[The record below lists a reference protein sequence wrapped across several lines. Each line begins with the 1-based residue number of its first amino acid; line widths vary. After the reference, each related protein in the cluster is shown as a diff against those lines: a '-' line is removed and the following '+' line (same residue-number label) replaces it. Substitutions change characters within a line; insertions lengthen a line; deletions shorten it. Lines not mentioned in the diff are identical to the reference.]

1 MTDFNH
7 DDVINAEYEEK
18 TESSHTSKRPQYSN
32 SVHHNRG
39 SKGSGAKGIILTAVI
54 SLVCGGAGGALTYSV
69 MEKTDASPITVTK
82 TDQQST
88 SKVTVVNSD
97 DDTAG
102 LSVSQAAA
110 KAAPSVVEI
119 LTEGT
124 VTTYGIF
131 GGTYTSQSA
140 GSGVIISDDGYII
153 TNHHVV
159 EDADSYTITTYDGTT
174 YDAVLIGSDEKS
186 DIAVLKVDAHDLI
199 PATLADSSQ
208 VQVGDTAIVIGNP
221 LGTLGGTVTD
231 GIISATSRTITVND
245 QAMELLQTNAQ
256 INSGNSGGGLFDG
269 NGNLIGIVN
278 AKDSG
283 TTSSGTTI
291 EGLGFAIP
299 INTAFD
305 IATQLMENGE
315 VTNRATIG
323 VYLQELTQ
331 NSGRYSAGLYI
342 TEVIK
347 GSGAEAAGL
356 QAYDRIVEANG
367 RSISSYEDLSTAL
380 LGKKIGDEFDMTV
393 ERNGKE
399 ISVTVILTG
408 AISSSGTSE

>member
-1 MTDFNH
+1 MTQFNH

-18 TESSHTSKRPQYSN
+18 HA
-32 SVHHNRG
+32 SVPPHNPKKKK
-39 SKGSGAKGIILTAVI
+39 SFKGFGNLILTVALSAACGFGGGMI
-54 SLVCGGAGGALTYSV
+54 SMKYMDDGKQEVV
-69 MEKTDASPITVTK
+69 VTT
-82 TDQQST
+82 TDQQSP
-88 SKVTVVNSD
+88 SNVT
-97 DDTAG
+97 
-102 LSVSQAAA
+102 SVSSSNGLTTSEAAQ

-119 LTEGT
+119 LAEGT
-124 VTTYGIF
+124 TTTYGFF

-140 GSGVIISDDGYII
+140 GSGVIFSSDGNII

-159 EDADSYTITTYDGTT
+159 EDGESFRITTFDGTE
-174 YDAVLIGSDEKS
+174 YDAQLIGSDAKS
-186 DIAVLKVDAHDLI
+186 DIAVLKVDADNLT
-199 PATLADSSQ
+199 PAVLGDSSQ

-221 LGTLGGTVTD
+221 LGTLGGTITD
-231 GIISATSRTITVND
+231 GIISATSRTITIND

-299 INTAFD
+299 INTAYD
-305 IATQLMENGE
+305 IAQQLIENGE

-331 NSGRYSAGLYI
+331 PSGKYAAGLYI

-347 GSGAEAAGL
+347 GSGAESAGL
-356 QAYDRIVEANG
+356 MAYDRIVKANG
-367 RSISSYEDLSTAL
+367 KSISNYEDLSTAL
-380 LGKKIGDEFDMTV
+380 LGKNVGDPFEMTV
-393 ERNGKE
+393 ERNGE
-399 ISVTVILTG
+399 QIDVTVILTG
-408 AISSSGTSE
+408 SISSSN

>member
-1 MTDFNH
+1 MTQFNH
-7 DDVINAEYEEK
+7 DKVINAEFEERK
-18 TESSHTSKRPQYSN
+18 THTAPHNTENRKR
-32 SVHHNRG
+32 R
-39 SKGSGAKGIILTAVI
+39 SGNGLKNTVVI
-54 SLVCGGAGGALTYSV
+54 VALSLVCGAGGGIIATKAMNDGKQEVVVTTVQQPSPSNTTSV
-69 MEKTDASPITVTK
+69 SS
-82 TDQQST
+82 ST
-88 SKVTVVNSD
+88 
-97 DDTAG
+97 G
-102 LSVSQAAA
+102 LSISQAAQ

-119 LTEGT
+119 LAEGT
-124 VTTYGIF
+124 TTTYGFF

-159 EDADSYTITTYDGTT
+159 EDGESFTITTYDGTE
-174 YDAVLIGSDEKS
+174 YEASLIGSDAKS
-186 DIAVLKVDAHDLI
+186 DIAVLKVEAEDLT
-199 PATLADSSQ
+199 PAVLGDSST
-208 VQVGDTAIVIGNP
+208 VQTGDTAIVIGNP

-283 TTSSGTTI
+283 TTSTGTTI

-305 IATQLMENGE
+305 IATQLIENGE

-331 NSGRYSAGLYI
+331 STGKYKAGLYI

-347 GSGAEAAGL
+347 GSGAETAGL
-356 QAYDRIVEANG
+356 QAYDRIIEANG
-367 RSISSYEDLSTAL
+367 RKISSYEDLSASL
-380 LGKKIGDEFDMTV
+380 LDKHVGDPFEMTV
-393 ERNGKE
+393 ERDGQQ
-399 ISVTVILTG
+399 IDVTVTLTG
-408 AISSSGTSE
+408 SVSSSN

>member
-1 MTDFNH
+1 MTQFNH
-7 DDVINAEYEEK
+7 DDIINAEYEENR
-18 TESSHTSKRPQYSN
+18 THTAPYKKSR
-32 SVHHNRG
+32 NRHG
-39 SKGSGAKGIILTAVI
+39 GGIPNIVLTAAQ
-54 SLVCGGAGGALTYSV
+54 SLACGAGGGIIATKAMDDGKQEVVVTTVQQTSPSNTTTVSSSSGLT
-69 MEKTDASPITVTK
+69 
-82 TDQQST
+82 
-88 SKVTVVNSD
+88 
-97 DDTAG
+97 TA
-102 LSVSQAAA
+102 QAAE

-119 LTEGT
+119 LAEGT
-124 VTTYGIF
+124 TTTYGFF

-140 GSGVIISDDGYII
+140 GSGVIISSDGYII

-159 EDADSYTITTYDGTT
+159 EDGESFTITTYDGTEYEAT
-174 YDAVLIGSDEKS
+174 LVGSDSKS
-186 DIAVLKVDAHDLI
+186 DIAILKVEAEDLI
-199 PATLADSSQ
+199 PATLGDSST

-305 IATQLMENGE
+305 VATQLIENGE

-331 NSGRYSAGLYI
+331 STGRYTAGLYI

-356 QAYDRIVEANG
+356 QAYDRIIKANG
-367 RSISSYEDLSTAL
+367 RDISSYEDLSTAL
-380 LGKKIGDEFDMTV
+380 LGKNVGDPFEMTV
-393 ERNGKE
+393 ERDGE
-399 ISVTVILTG
+399 QIDVTVTLTG
-408 AISSSGTSE
+408 SISSSN

>member
-1 MTDFNH
+1 MTQFNH

-18 TESSHTSKRPQYSN
+18 HTSVPPHTPKKKKSF
-32 SVHHNRG
+32 
-39 SKGSGAKGIILTAVI
+39 KGFGNLILTAALSAACGFGGGMI
-54 SLVCGGAGGALTYSV
+54 SMKYMDDGKQEVV
-69 MEKTDASPITVTK
+69 VTT
-82 TDQQST
+82 TDQQSP
-88 SKVTVVNSD
+88 SNVT
-97 DDTAG
+97 
-102 LSVSQAAA
+102 SVSSSNALTTSEAAQ

-119 LTEGT
+119 LAEGT
-124 VTTYGIF
+124 TTTYGFF

-140 GSGVIISDDGYII
+140 GSGVIFSSDGYII

-159 EDADSYTITTYDGTT
+159 EDGESFRITTFDGTE
-174 YDAVLIGSDEKS
+174 YDAQLIGSDAKS
-186 DIAVLKVDAHDLI
+186 DIAVLKVDADNLT
-199 PATLADSSQ
+199 PAVLGDSSQ

-221 LGTLGGTVTD
+221 LGTLGGTITD
-231 GIISATSRTITVND
+231 GIISATSRTITIND

-299 INTAFD
+299 INTAYD
-305 IATQLMENGE
+305 IAQQLIENGE

-331 NSGRYSAGLYI
+331 PSGKYAAGLYI

-347 GSGAEAAGL
+347 GSGA
-356 QAYDRIVEANG
+356 
-367 RSISSYEDLSTAL
+367 
-380 LGKKIGDEFDMTV
+380 
-393 ERNGKE
+393 
-399 ISVTVILTG
+399 
-408 AISSSGTSE
+408 

>member
-1 MTDFNH
+1 MTQFNH

-18 TESSHTSKRPQYSN
+18 HTSVPPHTPKKKKSF
-32 SVHHNRG
+32 
-39 SKGSGAKGIILTAVI
+39 KGFGNLILTAALSAACGFGGGMI
-54 SLVCGGAGGALTYSV
+54 SMKYMDDGKQEVV
-69 MEKTDASPITVTK
+69 VTT
-82 TDQQST
+82 TDQQSP
-88 SKVTVVNSD
+88 SNVT
-97 DDTAG
+97 
-102 LSVSQAAA
+102 SVSSSNGLTTSEAAQ

-119 LTEGT
+119 LAEGT
-124 VTTYGIF
+124 TTTYGFF

-140 GSGVIISDDGYII
+140 GSGVIFSSDGYII

-159 EDADSYTITTYDGTT
+159 EDGESVRITTFDGTE
-174 YDAVLIGSDEKS
+174 YDAQLIGSDAKS
-186 DIAVLKVDAHDLI
+186 DIAVLKVDADNLT
-199 PATLADSSQ
+199 PAVLGDSSQ

-221 LGTLGGTVTD
+221 LGTLGGTITD
-231 GIISATSRTITVND
+231 GIISATSRTITIND

-299 INTAFD
+299 INTAYD
-305 IATQLMENGE
+305 IAQQLIENGE

-331 NSGRYSAGLYI
+331 PSGKYAAGLYI

-347 GSGAEAAGL
+347 GSGAESAGL
-356 QAYDRIVEANG
+356 MAYDRIVKANG
-367 RSISSYEDLSTAL
+367 KSISNYEDLSTAL
-380 LGKKIGDEFDMTV
+380 LGKNVGDPFEMTV
-393 ERNGKE
+393 ERNGKQ
-399 ISVTVILTG
+399 IDVTVILTG
-408 AISSSGTSE
+408 SISSSN

>member
-1 MTDFNH
+1 MTQFNH
-7 DDVINAEYEEK
+7 EDIINAEFEEQQ
-18 TESSHTSKRPQYSN
+18 SHTAS
-32 SVHHNRG
+32 HNRNRRKQRGG
-39 SKGSGAKGIILTAVI
+39 SFKTIVCTAAI
-54 SLVCGGAGGALTYSV
+54 SMICGAGGGVIATKALDDGKQEV
-69 MEKTDASPITVTK
+69 TVTTTK
-82 TDQQST
+82 QQSPSNVT
-88 SKVTVVNSD
+88 SVSSSQ
-97 DDTAG
+97 G
-102 LSVSQAAA
+102 LTTSQAAE

-119 LTEGT
+119 LTQGT
-124 VTTYGIF
+124 TTTYGFF

-140 GSGVIISDDGYII
+140 GSGVIISSDGYII

-159 EDADSYTITTYDGTT
+159 EDGETFTITTYDGTEYEAT
-174 YDAVLIGSDEKS
+174 LIGSDAKS
-186 DIAVLKVDAHDLI
+186 DIAVLKVETDDLI
-199 PATLADSSQ
+199 PATLGDSST

-305 IATQLMENGE
+305 VATQLIENGE

-331 NSGRYSAGLYI
+331 STGRYTAGLYI

-367 RSISSYEDLSTAL
+367 RSISSYEDLSASL
-380 LGKKIGDEFDMTV
+380 LGKNVGDPFDMTV
-393 ERNGKE
+393 ERDGKQ
-399 ISVTVILTG
+399 ISVTVTLTG
-408 AISSSGTSE
+408 SISSSN

>member
-1 MTDFNH
+1 MTQFNH

-18 TESSHTSKRPQYSN
+18 HTSVPPHTPKKKKSF
-32 SVHHNRG
+32 
-39 SKGSGAKGIILTAVI
+39 KGFGNLILTAALSAACGFGGGMI
-54 SLVCGGAGGALTYSV
+54 SMKYMDDGKQEVV
-69 MEKTDASPITVTK
+69 VTT
-82 TDQQST
+82 TDQQSP
-88 SKVTVVNSD
+88 SNVT
-97 DDTAG
+97 
-102 LSVSQAAA
+102 SVSSSNGLTTSEAAQ

-119 LTEGT
+119 LAEGT
-124 VTTYGIF
+124 TTTYGFF

-140 GSGVIISDDGYII
+140 GSGVIFSSDGYII

-159 EDADSYTITTYDGTT
+159 EDGESFRITTFDGTE
-174 YDAVLIGSDEKS
+174 YDAQLIGSDAKS
-186 DIAVLKVDAHDLI
+186 DIAVLKVDADNLT
-199 PATLADSSQ
+199 PAVLGDSSQ

-221 LGTLGGTVTD
+221 LGTLGGTITD
-231 GIISATSRTITVND
+231 GIISATSRTITIND

-299 INTAFD
+299 INTAYD
-305 IATQLMENGE
+305 IAQQLIENGE

-331 NSGRYSAGLYI
+331 PSGKYAAGLYI

-347 GSGAEAAGL
+347 GSGAESAGL
-356 QAYDRIVEANG
+356 MAYDRIVKANG
-367 RSISSYEDLSTAL
+367 KSISNYEDLSTAL
-380 LGKKIGDEFDMTV
+380 LGKNVGDPFEMTV
-393 ERNGKE
+393 ERNGKQ
-399 ISVTVILTG
+399 IDVTVLLTG
-408 AISSSGTSE
+408 SISSSN

>member
-1 MTDFNH
+1 MSEFNRENTF
-7 DDVINAEYEEK
+7 DAEYEEK
-18 TESSHTSKRPQYSN
+18 NTFSAGGNYHSPKPKK
-32 SVHHNRG
+32 
-39 SKGSGAKGIILTAVI
+39 KGNGIAKTVCTAV
-54 SLVCGGAGGALTYSV
+54 LCCACGMAGGGLSWMLLGNGNSGSQIQVVTSDQKSPSGTTTVSSNTNGAGLT
-69 MEKTDASPITVTK
+69 
-82 TDQQST
+82 
-88 SKVTVVNSD
+88 
-97 DDTAG
+97 TAQ
-102 LSVSQAAA
+102 VAA
-110 KAAPSVVEI
+110 KAGPSVVEI

-124 VTTYGIF
+124 TTSYGLF

-153 TNHHVV
+153 TNHHVI
-159 EDADSYTITTYDGTT
+159 EDADKVTITTFDGEE
-174 YDAVLIGSDEKS
+174 YEAAIIGSDSKA
-186 DIAVLKVDAHDLI
+186 DIGVLKIEAEGLT
-199 PATLADSSQ
+199 PAVIGDSSQ
-208 VQVGDTAIVIGNP
+208 IQAGDTAVVIGNP

-231 GIISATSRTITVND
+231 GIISATSRQVTINNE
-245 QAMELLQTNAQ
+245 AMELIQTNAQ

-305 IATQLMENGE
+305 VATQIIENGE

-347 GSGAEAAGL
+347 GSGAESAGL
-356 QAYDRIVEANG
+356 QAYDRIVKANG
-367 RSISSYEDLSTAL
+367 RTISSYSDLSSAL
-380 LGKKIGDEFDMTV
+380 IDKHVGDPFDMTV
-393 ERNGKE
+393 ERDGKQ
-399 ISVTVILTG
+399 IDVTVILTG
-408 AISSSGTSE
+408 SLSDSE